1 MAYECLL
8 LEKKDS
14 YAVVT
19 LNRPPANAINSK
31 LMEELG
37 AVLDELEKDGDVR
50 CIVLTGSGDRF
61 FSAGADIK
69 EMGTGEGVIG
79 DKSGGMLRAHQAVT
93 VRMERCSKPLIA
105 AINGMAFGGGCELAM
120 SCHFRVAAESA
131 TLGQPEVNLGI
142 IPGYGGTQRLPRL
155 VGRAKGLEMLLLGTP
170 VSAQE
175 AFQSGLVNRVVS
187 NGELMV
193 AVEKLAGKLAKQAPI
208 AVKMIIDAVNRGMDT
223 SIEQGLEIEAESFL
237 KAFTS
242 QDALEGILAFVE
254 KREPKFQGK

>member
-8 LEKKDS
+8 LEKKED

-31 LMEELG
+31 LMEELDH
-37 AVLDELEKDGDVR
+37 AMTELENDSSVR

-69 EMGTGEGVIG
+69 EMGTGGGVVG
-79 DKSGGMLRAHQAVT
+79 DSGGGLLRTHQALT
-93 VRMERCSKPLIA
+93 VRMERYPKPIIA

-120 SCHFRVAAESA
+120 SCHLRVAAERAS
-131 TLGQPEVNLGI
+131 LGQPEVNLGI

-155 VGRAKGLEMLLLGTP
+155 VGKGKGLEMLLLGTP
-170 VSAQE
+170 VKAQE
-175 AFQSGLVNRVVS
+175 ALQIGLVNRVVPDAD
-187 NGELMV
+187 LMS
-193 AVEKLAGKLAKQAPI
+193 ETGKLAAKLAKQAPI
-208 AVKMIIDAVNRGMDT
+208 AVKVIIDAVNRGIET
-223 SIEQGLEIEAESFL
+223 GIEQGLEIEAEGFV

-242 QDALEGILAFVE
+242 QDALEGIMAFVE
-254 KREPKFQGK
+254 KRQPKFQGK